1 MDNDFE
7 TPLVIQVQEEKPLD
21 CAKGFR
27 KFGGMLMDTLTSPPS
42 EGASDAPPPLKKKTG
57 FFGIR
62 GETVQLEDEDA
73 HGRRRNVETRG
84 ILTRFVT

>member
-1 MDNDFE
+1 MDIDFE
-7 TPLVIQVQEEKPLD
+7 TPLVIQVQEEEPLD

-57 FFGIR
+57 FFGI
-62 GETVQLEDEDA
+62 GG
-73 HGRRRNVETRG
+73 GRPSSWRTKTHMEG
-84 ILTRFVT
+84 GGM